1 MQKIRGSITEAIAA
15 IAMQVACLLTTV
27 SSVSDRSSRRV
38 CYEQMRQTQRTAKP
52 LLKNVHSLVQR
63 LLQGERLR
71 FHLDAF
77 T

>member
-38 CYEQMRQTQRTAKP
+38 CYEQMRQIQRTAKP